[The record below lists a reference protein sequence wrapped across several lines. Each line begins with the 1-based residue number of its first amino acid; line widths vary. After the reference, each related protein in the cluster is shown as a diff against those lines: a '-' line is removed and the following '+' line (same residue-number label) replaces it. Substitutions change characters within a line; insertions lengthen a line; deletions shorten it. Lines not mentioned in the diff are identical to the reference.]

1 MAVLLRPQGMKLKG
15 MNTYHITVELENELH
30 TITREFW
37 YKAWNKSAAMRN
49 AALDIQQDYPHY
61 YVLSMDID

>member
-1 MAVLLRPQGMKLKG
+1 

-37 YKAWNKSAAMRN
+37 YKAWNKSAALRN
-49 AALDIQQDYPHY
+49 VALNIQQDYPY
-61 YVLSMDID
+61 YHVLRMDID